1 MIKSFKSWDDVNE
14 AKVRGKQILRSPSG
28 KRQKIAFKVQSD
40 NKFLIKIVRMNDIIA
55 NGKMTKDGAAAIN
68 NFINSQLA
76 LVNSFGKIDSNF
88 FKTKF
93 IIYTVKKDT
102 NRQEK
107 VQFTIAVDADHP
119 EIPTTTQYISSEEV
133 AALLA
138 AYNAA
143 NADATDSGLSD
154 VVKDNE
160 ETVVVDDTDEDAEIV
175 DDEGGEDDAE
185 GSDEIDEELWENGY
199 KFMYTMKTNMKT
211 YICKFVDGGAI
222 DANVK
227 GEKAPNGAVSWEDPK
242 IMWFTDLDNEDAGKE
257 YAEWVDKGAPLYIDQ
272 EITHKMDV
280 DFFTKMFTD
289 EEFRDD
295 ILKKYNDEYGDSEV
309 SLENIRNMLYYKD
322 NSKIFPSAS
331 KATNTKTGDSDD
343 GADPTDVETT
353 TIPDV
358 ERATTKYF

>member
-1 MIKSFKSWDDVNE
+1 MIKSFNSWDDINE

-28 KRQKIAFKVQSD
+28 KRQKIAFKIQDD
-40 NKFLIKIVRMNDIIA
+40 NKFLIKIIHMNDIIA
-55 NGKMTKDGAAAIN
+55 NGKMTQEGAAAIT

-76 LVNSFGKIDSNF
+76 LVNSFGKIDSKF
-88 FKTKF
+88 FSTKF
-93 IIYTVKKDT
+93 IIYTVKKDSR
-102 NRQEK
+102 RQEK

-119 EIPTTTQYISSEEV
+119 EIPTTTQYISSEE
-133 AALLA
+133 AEALLV
-138 AYNAA
+138 AYNAK
-143 NADATDSGLSD
+143 NTDATDTGLKD

-160 ETVVVDDTDEDAEIV
+160 ETAVTDDTEENPELV
-175 DDEGGEDDAE
+175 DDEGGVEDAE
-185 GSDEIDEELWENGY
+185 GSDEIEEELWENGY

-222 DANVK
+222 DAHVK

-257 YAEWVDKGAPLYIDQ
+257 YADWVDRGAPLYIDQ

-309 SLENIRNMLYYKD
+309 SLENIRNMLYFKD
-322 NSKIFPSAS
+322 NSRIFPSA
-331 KATNTKTGDSDD
+331 TTTTTKKETETKDS
-343 GADPTDVETT
+343 GADPSDVDQY
-353 TIPDV
+353 DV
-358 ERATTKYF
+358 KMADTKYF

>member
-14 AKVRGKQILRSPSG
+14 AKIRGSQILRSPSG
-28 KRQKIAFKVQSD
+28 KRQKIAFKVQGD
-40 NKFLIKIVRMNDIIA
+40 NKFLLKIIRMNDIISG
-55 NGKMTKDGAAAIN
+55 GKMTKEGAAAIT
-68 NFINSQLA
+68 NFFNSQLA

-93 IIYTVKKDT
+93 IIYTVKRDT

-107 VQFTIAVDADHP
+107 IQFTIADDAKHP
-119 EIPTTTQYISSEEV
+119 EIPTTTQFISSEE
-133 AALLA
+133 AEALLK

-143 NADATDSGLSD
+143 NADSTDSGLQD
-154 VVKDNE
+154 VVVDNQ
-160 ETVVVDDTDEDAEIV
+160 ETVVTDDTAEDAEIV
-175 DDEGGEDDAE
+175 DDAGGEEDAE
-185 GSDEIDEELWENGY
+185 GSEEIEEELWENGY

-211 YICKFVDGGAI
+211 YICKFVEGGAI

-227 GEKAPNGAVSWEDPK
+227 GEKAPNGAVAWEDPK

-289 EEFRDD
+289 KEFRDSV
-295 ILKKYNDEYGDSEV
+295 LKKYNDEYGDSEV

-322 NSKIFPSAS
+322 NSKIFPSAA
-331 KATNTKTGDSDD
+331 KPTTTADADAD
-343 GADPTDVETT
+343 AGADPNDVETYNVPSVT
-353 TIPDV
+353 M
-358 ERATTKYF
+358 ANTKYF